1 MTSQQQSFYKQASLV
16 TEGSGAGETDMKRTQ
31 QYLLFQLQMLKSL
44 EARSK
49 ANEARIRN
57 EVTLVR
63 MYTMLK
69 MEIRD

>member
-1 MTSQQQSFYKQASLV
+1 MTSQQQSFYKQASFV